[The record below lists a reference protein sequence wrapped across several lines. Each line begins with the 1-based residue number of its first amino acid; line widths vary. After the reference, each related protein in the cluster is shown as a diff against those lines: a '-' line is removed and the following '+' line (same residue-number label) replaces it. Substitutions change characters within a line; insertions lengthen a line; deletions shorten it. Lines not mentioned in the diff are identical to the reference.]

1 MERVARNLNVTQ
13 VFIQA
18 GEKIGDRIMQMRHI
32 VRSMSAVVPTDFAAR
47 PKTSAVMTLLQNLV
61 VGDHPRQNELLG
73 WNLQRSC
80 DTMEPEGIPIGGY
93 THINFAFLYIN
104 PITFLVEPMV
114 KNQEALY
121 DRVAALKK
129 RKPGLKVW
137 ASIGG
142 WDFNDPSPTFRTFSQ
157 LAASP
162 FGQFLFSQS
171 LLAFLEAHGF
181 DGVDLDWEYPVAS
194 ERGGSDVDYDNY
206 VSWLANLRVALD
218 GAGKGYGLSLT
229 LPSSYWYL
237 QHFDIAKMAKSVD
250 WFNMMSYDLHGLW
263 DQNNKWIGS
272 IVNGHTNLTEISLA
286 MDLLWRNSIKP
297 DQVVMGLGFYGR
309 SFTLKDPSCG
319 TAGCPFSSAGRPGEC
334 TKSAGTLS
342 FTEIEAILA
351 DPRRGAKK
359 VYDPVAAVE
368 IVTFDNDQW
377 VSYDDSKSFKAKMDY
392 ANSHCIGGTLVWAV
406 SLDSDGTATN
416 ALTGTTKPFIDDDGS
431 NGGSGDVYIGPDL
444 WENSTHVVACEP
456 PCTMVLPPFPIE
468 TPVTVNWPAYTTSVL
483 SSSAG
488 TTYTKTTVI
497 NIPPFVV
504 TEIPVWPVTVA
515 EPGLSALFPPKQSI
529 APPPLILTL
538 PATEAVFPVTHPE
551 HTKTITTP
559 SMPDPTTSGSATIST
574 PAAVQPG
581 MVSGCREFYKAM
593 AGDNCYGIATS
604 HGTTLEKFIEWNPA
618 VGADCSGLWANEYY
632 CISVGS
638 DSTITGG
645 STSGTASS
653 TRIPPVFHTT
663 AHTITIQ
670 PQPTFTSIQPP
681 TRTIPPL
688 QYVDG
693 KPPSSGGCT
702 GGKPLSGCGVH
713 DCTLFGCGN
722 KCGLLGC
729 DGGCGLGFCGGGCGL
744 GGCGPGCGDGKCI
757 GPGGDGDDSGDD
769 DTTTTTT
776 TSCTSSMTTTTACDT
791 ACSDSEDKACETIC
805 DTVTVG
811 GCQKDEPL
819 WLQIETPVADPW
831 PWLDES
837 DEEMLSKALS
847 VASFINPRLTAIDPI
862 TIDGTPFT
870 AGPAPTTTST
880 PVHTETSNCKVCT
893 STEGQK
899 TSSCT
904 FQDNCTPTP
913 PPKPELSATCDFR
926 SNYGVAYRFT
936 VWNIRGWA
944 NDHGMALKREEDG
957 CATLSG
963 WVFKEATAE
972 KGASASFNL
981 DYFIKAGCVERAIVS
996 AGGPKVECIEIVDF
1010 NAANHPDKPLQSPNA
1025 TNTTTTRIR
1034 ALRGRGSAIV

>member
-73 WNLQRSC
+73 TMKVGIYNVLVTQWNLRGFPS
-80 DTMEPEGIPIGGY
+80 G
-93 THINFAFLYIN
+93 
-104 PITFLVEPMV
+104 
-114 KNQEALY
+114 EALY

-604 HGTTLEKFIEWNPA
+604 HGTTLEKFIVSPLDLILLLPA
-618 VGADCSGLWANEYY
+618 VLLLAPRHPQEYRQF
-632 CISVGS
+632 
-638 DSTITGG
+638 ST
-645 STSGTASS
+645 
-653 TRIPPVFHTT
+653 
-663 AHTITIQ
+663 Q
-670 PQPTFTSIQPP
+670 QPTLSQSNRSLLSLRFSHPQEQFHLSNMWMESRLLAEVVLEESLYPAAEFTIALFLAVVINAGSW
-681 TRTIPPL
+681 
-688 QYVDG
+688 
-693 KPPSSGGCT
+693 
-702 GGKPLSGCGVH
+702 GVME
-713 DCTLFGCGN
+713 DA
-722 KCGLLGC
+722 
-729 DGGCGLGFCGGGCGL
+729 DW
-744 GGCGPGCGDGKCI
+744 
-757 GPGGDGDDSGDD
+757 DSV
-769 DTTTTTT
+769 
-776 TSCTSSMTTTTACDT
+776 
-791 ACSDSEDKACETIC
+791 E
-805 DTVTVG
+805 
-811 GCQKDEPL
+811 
-819 WLQIETPVADPW
+819 VA
-831 PWLDES
+831 
-837 DEEMLSKALS
+837 
-847 VASFINPRLTAIDPI
+847 
-862 TIDGTPFT
+862 
-870 AGPAPTTTST
+870 
-880 PVHTETSNCKVCT
+880 
-893 STEGQK
+893 
-899 TSSCT
+899 
-904 FQDNCTPTP
+904 
-913 PPKPELSATCDFR
+913 
-926 SNYGVAYRFT
+926 
-936 VWNIRGWA
+936 
-944 NDHGMALKREEDG
+944 
-957 CATLSG
+957 
-963 WVFKEATAE
+963 
-972 KGASASFNL
+972 
-981 DYFIKAGCVERAIVS
+981 
-996 AGGPKVECIEIVDF
+996 
-1010 NAANHPDKPLQSPNA
+1010 AA
-1025 TNTTTTRIR
+1025 
-1034 ALRGRGSAIV
+1034 